1 MRVLKRNGEEEEF
14 DIKKMQ
20 LAIVKS
26 MLATKSGNTE
36 DAIKIANEVEK
47 ELKGDVV
54 SVESIQDL
62 VVSKLK
68 EPMKTA
74 YVEYRNYRKTARDI
88 KRVLG
93 VESKM
98 KLTPNA
104 MLTLEARY
112 LLKNKAGKVVET
124 PEQLFHRVAR
134 YVGIVEL
141 YYEYVNK
148 DKALEGEKSI
158 YGSLNDREK
167 ELLRMVIRRNGNK
180 VTLTELIEFARKIPT
195 RVKFFQN
202 EFESLMK
209 SLKFLPNSPTL
220 MNAGTDLGQL
230 SACFVIPVEDD
241 MKSIF
246 EAVKNQ
252 ALIHKTGGGTGF
264 SFSKLRSKNSGVA
277 STQGV
282 ASGAVSFMEI
292 FDKVT
297 DVVKQGGK
305 RRGANM
311 GILNY
316 NHPDIIDF
324 IESKDVNNTKLSNFN
339 ISVGVDKTFFDLYE
353 QDGNVELINPSDGE
367 VIGEISARELMD
379 RIVSHAWE
387 TGDPGMVFLDEINEG
402 NPVKHIADIEATNP
416 CAEEP
421 LLPYE
426 SCNLGSI
433 DISKYVVGGKLDWDE
448 LKRDIKLAVRF
459 LDDVVDANKYPIEEI
474 EKMTL
479 GTRRIGLGYMGV
491 ADMFIKL
498 GIPYQSV
505 EAIHKSEEIMKFLLE
520 TAQATSKELG
530 KEKGIYPYSAG
541 SDMRNVTTTTIAPTG
556 TISIIAG
563 CSSSIEPHYALA
575 YKRHVLNGKELTEF
589 NPLLKEYLISNG
601 IFTKEIENQI
611 VQDGT
616 LANVD
621 VPLEVKELFKTSL
634 EIDYTY
640 HIMIQSTFQKYC
652 EAGVSKTINMRNN
665 ATKEDVLNAYLLA
678 RQLHCKGITVFRDG
692 SKTQQVLVVEKK
704 KPVFNLSVE
713 NKEEFSIENPYCRS
727 GKCD

>member
-1 MRVLKRNGEEEEF
+1 MRVLKRSGKEEKF
-14 DIKKMQ
+14 DIKKIQ
-20 LAIVKS
+20 LAVIKS
-26 MLATKSGNTE
+26 MLATKSGSTDE
-36 DAIKIANEVEK
+36 AILVADEVKK
-47 ELKGDVV
+47 ELSGDIV
-54 SVESIQDL
+54 SVEDIQDL

-68 EPMKTA
+68 EPVKTA
-74 YVEYRNYRKTARDI
+74 YIEYRNYRKTVRDV
-88 KRVLG
+88 KKALG
-93 VESKM
+93 LESKL
-98 KLTPNA
+98 KLTSNA
-104 MLTLEARY
+104 LLTLEARY
-112 LLKNKAGKVVET
+112 LLKNKSGKVVET

-141 YYEYVNK
+141 YYEYVNQ
-148 DKALEGEKSI
+148 DKISGGMKSV
-158 YGSLNDREK
+158 YGSLNEK
-167 ELLRMVIRRNGNK
+167 EKKILKRVIKRNGNK
-180 VTLTELIEFARKIPT
+180 VSLSELIRFAKTVPT
-195 RVKFFQN
+195 RVKYFQS
-202 EFESLMK
+202 EFEDLMK

-230 SACFVIPVEDD
+230 SACFVIPVEDS
-241 MKSIF
+241 MESIF
-246 EAVKNQ
+246 EAVKHQ

-264 SFSKLRSKNSGVA
+264 SFSKLRGKNSGVA

-282 ASGAVSFMEI
+282 ASGVVSFMEV

-311 GILNY
+311 GILSY
-316 NHPDIIDF
+316 NHPDIIEF
-324 IESKDVNNTKLSNFN
+324 IESKDNGNSRLSNFN
-339 ISVGVDKTFFDLYE
+339 ISVGVDKEFFDLYE

-367 VIGEISARELMD
+367 VVGEISARELMD
-379 RIVSHAWE
+379 RIVKHAWE
-387 TGDPGMVFLDEINEG
+387 TGDPGMVFLDEINEN

-433 DISKYVVGGKLDWDE
+433 DVSKYVVGGKLDWE
-448 LKRDIKLAVRF
+448 MLESDIKLAVRF
-459 LDDVVDANKYPIEEI
+459 LDDVVDANNYPIEEI

-520 TAQATSKELG
+520 TAQATSVSLG
-530 KEKGIYPYSAG
+530 EEKGVYPYSRE
-541 SDMRNVTTTTIAPTG
+541 SKMRNITTTTIAPTG

-563 CSSSIEPHYALA
+563 CSSSIEPLFALA
-575 YKRHVLNGKELTEF
+575 YKRNVLNGKVLTEF

-601 IFTKEIENQI
+601 LFTKEIENQI
-611 VQDGT
+611 IQDGT

-621 VPLEVKELFKTSL
+621 LPENVKELFKTSL
-634 EIDYTY
+634 EIDYSY

-652 EAGVSKTINMRNN
+652 EAGVSKTINMKNS
-665 ATKEDVLNAYLLA
+665 ATEEDVLSAYLLA

-692 SKTQQVLVVEKK
+692 SKTEQVLVVGEK
-704 KPVFNLSVE
+704 KPVFLLNSDS
-713 NKEEFSIENPYCRS
+713 EFSIENPYCRS